1 MQSITEWLQSLGLA
15 QYSSLFENNG
25 IDLDALT
32 LVSDGE
38 LEKLGVLLG
47 HRKKIL
53 KALSEMPSIVMPP
66 SGVSTRLSGPSDAIV
81 SDAISSGVVEG
92 GERRQLTV
100 LFCDMVGFTELASRV
115 DPEVLQR
122 IIRTYEDACA
132 VCITRYEGYVFQ
144 RLGDGIVA
152 FFGYPL
158 AHEGEAE
165 RAIHAGLAI
174 IDSLSRIDVA
184 EVGRL
189 QVRIGVA
196 TGLVV
201 VSSVQKGAVGETM
214 NLASRLQGIAPI
226 GSIVVSER
234 VRRLAGGRFV
244 YDNLGEQALKGI
256 ARPTS
261 AYRVLG
267 VSEIA
272 SRFEAATQEGLTPMV
287 GREQEIGLL
296 MDRWT
301 QAQDGE
307 GQAVLLSGEPGLGKS
322 RILNALRERLENQGA
337 GTLGFQCSPYYTN
350 SPFHPSIDNL
360 VRALNFGREEN
371 TESKLDKLE
380 ALVVTH
386 YDRPRED
393 VRFIATMLSIPIE
406 PRYSPITMTAQQL
419 KDETLRA
426 LVALTEAAARKQ
438 RTVMLFEDAHW
449 ADPTSLE
456 MLDLLIDRVK
466 SFPLLIVLTH
476 RPEFQNRW
484 GSHGHVTVLNLPKL
498 TRAQSSAIAGELAK
512 NKALPGNLLEQ
523 ILTKTDGVPLF
534 VEELTK
540 AILESKDVQER
551 EGRYDYTGDATTI
564 TIPATLRDSLM
575 ARLDRNQAVKEI
587 AQIGAA
593 IGREFSYELIQAIA
607 PKAKPEFH
615 DALQQLTDSGLAF
628 RRGAPPD
635 ATYTFKHA
643 LVQDVA
649 YDSLLKSR
657 RQELHEQVAL
667 ALEKMRA
674 GSLEEVFELLAY
686 HYARSLNAQKAVEYL
701 DLANRKAIR
710 LNAVVEAKGYFLE
723 AMRLLDTLPPKPENN
738 RRRIALIARQILV
751 FLLLFEL
758 DSYYRYLTQF
768 APLAREIGDPGLL
781 GGYYGAMT
789 MAECCFGDLE
799 RAIETGRQAADLCRE
814 GRNFQ
819 DQFEVYASL
828 GWSYVHYGNFEAA
841 LALESGLEQNVECAF
856 DFQWYSYALGALTAA
871 GALRGDFERGLT
883 FGRKEFRIG
892 EQFGDRSAMSHAAW
906 TMSWAH
912 LYREDFAQA
921 LQAAERAV
929 ELAPT
934 TATKSWADASLGMVH
949 CRAGNPER
957 AIEILAQLVPAYR
970 AARFRLSEC
979 FTTFLGEAYWRAGK
993 VEQARQTLEELLGI
1007 IEPCGMRAWMG
1018 TAHRLLG
1025 EIKELVEP
1033 AQAAAHFER
1042 SLALLEETGAQPEL
1056 AFALASYGSFQR
1068 RQGREDEAQQS
1079 LHLALT
1085 ISERLGILDL
1095 PEKMRTALSDLHQA

>member
-1 MQSITEWLQSLGLA
+1 MNALLTWLRELGLERYGAVLADNDVDLNALRLLTDADLVSLG
-15 QYSSLFENNG
+15 
-25 IDLDALT
+25 
-32 LVSDGE
+32 VS
-38 LEKLGVLLG
+38 LG
-47 HRKKIL
+47 HRKVLL
-53 KALSEMPSIVMPP
+53 KAIAELNASASPSP
-66 SGVSTRLSGPSDAIV
+66 SPAPGEQGPFEKSSDQSATT
-81 SDAISSGVVEG
+81 AE

-100 LFCDMVGFTELASRV
+100 LFCDMVGFTELANRV

-122 IIRTYEDACA
+122 IIRSYEDACA

-174 IDSLSRIDVA
+174 IDSLSRLDLPDL
-184 EVGRL
+184 GHL

-201 VSSVQKGAVGETM
+201 VSSAQKGAVGETM
-214 NLASRLQGIAPI
+214 NLASRLQGIAPV
-226 GSIVVSER
+226 GSIVISER
-234 VRRLAGGRFV
+234 VRQLAGGRFI
-244 YDNLGEQALKGI
+244 YDNLGEQTLKGI
-256 ARPTS
+256 ARPTN
-261 AYRVLG
+261 AFRVLG

-287 GREQEIGLL
+287 GREQEIRLL
-296 MDRWT
+296 LDRWT

-322 RILNALRERLENQGA
+322 RILNELRERLENQGA
-337 GTLGFQCSPYYTN
+337 GTLAFQCSPYYTN
-350 SPFHPSIDNL
+350 SPFYPSIDNL
-360 VRALNFGREEN
+360 ERAVNFGREESA
-371 TESKLDKLE
+371 ESKLDKLE

-386 YDRPRED
+386 YGRPKED
-393 VRFIATMLSIPIE
+393 VRFIAAMLSVPTDV
-406 PRYSPITMTAQQL
+406 RYGPITITPQQF

-426 LVALTEAAARKQ
+426 LVELTEAAARKQ

-456 MLDLLIDRVK
+456 LLDLLIDLVK

-484 GSHGHVTVLNLPKL
+484 GSHGHVTALNLPKL
-498 TRAQSSAIAGELAK
+498 TKAQSSAIANELAK

-523 ILTKTDGVPLF
+523 ILTRTDGVPLF

-540 AILESKDVQER
+540 AILESKDIQEK
-551 EGRYDYTGDATTI
+551 EGRYEYAGDVATI

-607 PKAKPEFH
+607 PKTNAELDH
-615 DALQQLTDSGLAF
+615 ALQQLTASGLAF
-628 RRGAPPD
+628 RRGTPPE
-635 ATYTFKHA
+635 AQYTFKHA

-667 ALEKMRA
+667 ALESMYA
-674 GSLEEVFELLAY
+674 GRLEEGCELLAY
-686 HYARSLNAQKAVEYL
+686 HYARSLDAKKAVEYL
-701 DLANRKAIR
+701 DMANRKAIR
-710 LNAVVEAKGYFLE
+710 INAMVEAKGYFIE
-723 AMRLLDTLPPKPENN
+723 AMRLLDTLSPTPENH

-751 FLLLFEL
+751 FLLLFALSE
-758 DSYYRYLTQF
+758 YYEYLTRF
-768 APLAREIGDPGLL
+768 APLARDIGDPGLL

-789 MAECCFGDLE
+789 MTECCFGDLE
-799 RAIETGRQAADLCRE
+799 RAIETGQQAADLCRA

-819 DQFEVYASL
+819 DLTEVYASL

-841 LALESGLEQNVECAF
+841 LALEDGLEQNVQRSF

-871 GALRGDFERGLT
+871 GALRGDFERAIT
-883 FGRKEFRIG
+883 FGKKEFRIA
-892 EQFGDRSAMSHAAW
+892 EEFGDRSAMSHAAW
-906 TMSWAH
+906 TTSWAY
-912 LYREDFAQA
+912 LYRGDSAQA

-934 TATKSWADASLGMVH
+934 IATKSWADGSLGMAH

-957 AIEILAQLVPAYR
+957 AIEILAPLVPGYR
-970 AARFRLSEC
+970 GARFRLSEC

-993 VEQARQTLEELLGI
+993 GEQARQTLQELLGI

-1025 EIKELVEP
+1025 EITELTHP
-1033 AQAAAHFER
+1033 AQATVHFER
-1042 SLALLEETGAQPEL
+1042 SLVLLEETGAQPEL
-1056 AFALASYGSFQR
+1056 AFALASYGSFHR
-1068 RQGREDEAQQS
+1068 RQGRTAEAQQS
-1079 LHLALT
+1079 LHRALT

-1095 PEKMRTALSDLHQA
+1095 PDKMRKALAESRQA